1 MDNAGCF
8 QEENPKMQIP
18 KLDSHFIILS
28 MSLPK
33 VSLEGE
39 QSPLFCK
46 GNTLCSQGHGFKVY
60 SWDVFM
66 SYFKA
71 SLGVLKLVAERGKT
85 GILGFFLI
93 LFTKK

>member
-1 MDNAGCF
+1 MDNVGCF

-18 KLDSHFIILS
+18 KVDAHFIILS
-28 MSLPK
+28 RRAPK

-46 GNTLCSQGHGFKVY
+46 GNTLSSQGHGFKFY
-60 SWDVFM
+60 PWDVFM

-85 GILGFFLI
+85 GILVFFLN
-93 LFTKK
+93 FVY